1 MPKSH
6 SWIRH
11 EQEVRVP
18 LSRQRRPKLRAPS
31 SSFPYRVFPT
41 LDFTPELPCK
51 KSRLNLARSQGFAAD
66 MGACPVADLVEG

>member
-11 EQEVRVP
+11 EQEVRGP
-18 LSRQRRPKLRAPS
+18 LSRQRRPTLRAPS
-31 SSFPYRVFPT
+31 SSFPYRLPT
-41 LDFTPELPCK
+41 LDFTPELPWS

-66 MGACPVADLVEG
+66 LGACPVADLVEG

>member
-31 SSFPYRVFPT
+31 SSFPYRVSPLLT
-41 LDFTPELPCK
+41 SPPNCK

-66 MGACPVADLVEG
+66 LGACPVADLVEG